1 MKNTLSMLLL
11 MLILRV
17 GEGTGYPM
25 LFLSSEEMVVVKKDI
40 NIQSMEF

>member
-1 MKNTLSMLLL
+1 
-11 MLILRV
+11 MLILRT
-17 GEGTGYPM
+17 GEDMGYFM